1 MAILH
6 QAQIKP
12 SKLELLADWLPT
24 QSWFA
29 GEADA
34 EFVNVAAYRFD
45 DPEGEVGVE
54 TILVRAGTGPTM
66 HVPLTYRGAPLDG
79 AEESLICTMEH
90 SVLGKRWVYDGA
102 GDPVYFQTVATA
114 ALNGGHQVALEV
126 EMADGSHVM
135 REPNA
140 LVSGTGTGD
149 VEVEVPSAH
158 DIVVNDN
165 GSDTDITVGLLT
177 VRVHRVLGGDSK
189 NGAGS
194 AFDSGGPNGALVGS
208 WAESHGKQELAFVRT
223 SLSS

>member
-24 QSWFA
+24 QSWFV

-66 HVPLTYRGAPLDG
+66 HAPLTYRGAPLDG
-79 AEESLICTMEH
+79 AESSLICTMEH
-90 SVLGKRWVYDGA
+90 SVLGKRWVYDGV
-102 GDPVYFQTVATA
+102 GDPVYIQTVATA
-114 ALNGGHQVALEV
+114 ALNGGHQVALDV
-126 EMADGSHVM
+126 EMADGSHVV

-149 VEVEVPSAH
+149 VDVELPSVQ

-165 GSDTDITVGLLT
+165 VDETVSTVGPLTLT
-177 VRVHRVLGGDSK
+177 VRRVLGGDAAF
-189 NGAGS
+189 GTES
-194 AFDSGGPNGALVGS
+194 ASDSGGSTGVLVGS
-208 WAESHGKQELAFVRT
+208 WAESDGNQKLAFVA
-223 SLSS
+223 LGV